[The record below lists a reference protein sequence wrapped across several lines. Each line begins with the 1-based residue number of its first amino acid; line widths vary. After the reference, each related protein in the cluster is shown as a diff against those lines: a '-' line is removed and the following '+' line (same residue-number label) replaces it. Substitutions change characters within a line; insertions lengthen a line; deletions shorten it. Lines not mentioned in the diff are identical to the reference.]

1 MENNANMNV
10 YYCHG
15 FASQFDPSS
24 PKIELLRELGP
35 VYGHDIDYTKPAEE
49 LAQLCFDEILGRD
62 IDVIIGTSMGGWL
75 ASVVGSRAGI
85 PFVAINPAIAPSQ
98 TLAKHIGRGMD
109 YQGQEYELTSS
120 AVNSY
125 GSLSRDGCGLILLDE
140 GDDVIDW
147 SETYAAYYERYTVIS
162 FPGGSHRFE
171 HMKAALPLIEDFIDR
186 SSLVYGLG
194 EN

>member
-1 MENNANMNV
+1 MNV